1 MTTGAGSFSA
11 LAAFEASSPCLI
23 ETEGGFKH
31 DTELKTVSVGQD
43 RLSHSPM
50 SDEEREQAAYR
61 AGNAMLA
68 WYSQFKQTGNTDD
81 LDRAYHCMGIQKRL
95 LAGRS
100 PEFVAQLEKDR
111 GLA

>member
-1 MTTGAGSFSA
+1 
-11 LAAFEASSPCLI
+11 LI
-23 ETEGGFKH
+23 STEGGFKH
-31 DTELKTVSVGQD
+31 DTEAADLCVGQY
-43 RLSHSPM
+43 LSAEAPM

-68 WYSQFKQTGNTDD
+68 WYSQFKQTRNTDD

-100 PEFVAQLEKDR
+100 AAFVAQLEKDR

>member
-1 MTTGAGSFSA
+1 MTTGTGSISA
-11 LAAFEASSPCLI
+11 LAAYETNSNCLI
-23 ETEGGFKH
+23 STEGGFKH
-31 DTELKTVSVGQD
+31 DTEAADLCVGQN
-43 RLSHSPM
+43 LPAGAPM

-61 AGNAMLA
+61 AGAAMQG
-68 WYSQFKQTGNTDD
+68 WYSQYQLTGNTEC

-100 PEFVAQLEKDR
+100 AAFVAQLEAER

>member
-1 MTTGAGSFSA
+1 MSPELFSA
-11 LAAFEASSPCLI
+11 VAATNANHRIFDGEAHPGMVPSAAADDACGTAL
-23 ETEGGFKH
+23 T
-31 DTELKTVSVGQD
+31 
-43 RLSHSPM
+43 PM

-61 AGNAMLA
+61 AGVAMQA
-68 WYSQFKQTGNTDD
+68 WYSAYQHSGNTSD